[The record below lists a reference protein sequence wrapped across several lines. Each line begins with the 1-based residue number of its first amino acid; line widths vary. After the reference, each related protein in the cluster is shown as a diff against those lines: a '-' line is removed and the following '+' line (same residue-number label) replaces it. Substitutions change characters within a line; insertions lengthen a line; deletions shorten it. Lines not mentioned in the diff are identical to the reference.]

1 MADTSK
7 ADITDLGLVVHYHA
21 ADGDDTPELV
31 AYPLC
36 AGMEAFAAIVARVHR
51 GSRVDLMVLDPSRG
65 PMPRWKV
72 PYSSSPKPGTWSYR
86 EDYIR
91 DRAGT
96 S

>member
-1 MADTSK
+1 MAEHTKDLG
-7 ADITDLGLVVHYHA
+7 DLGLVVHYHA

-36 AGMEAFAAIVARVHR
+36 AGMDTFAAIVARVHR
-51 GSRVDLMVLDPSRG
+51 GNRVDLMVLDPSRG

-86 EDYIR
+86 EDNAR
-91 DRAGT
+91 DRTGSA
-96 S
+96 